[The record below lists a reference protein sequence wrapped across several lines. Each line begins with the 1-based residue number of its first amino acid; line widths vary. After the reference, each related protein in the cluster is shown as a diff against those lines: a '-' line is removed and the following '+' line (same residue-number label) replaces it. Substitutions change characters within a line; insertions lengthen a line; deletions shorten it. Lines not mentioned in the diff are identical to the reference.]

1 MLVSPRVW
9 EDMTPEQLQYGVN
22 KMQWYCEK
30 FGGESRV
37 MPMIS
42 RLSSVFESIGLPKY
56 SLEGNTG
63 PTLDGH
69 RLAHFMKEEYSQSH
83 QDVFMDT
90 IMIDYFCN
98 SKAPC
103 DETALL
109 AACEKSFE
117 ANTSANAEEQK
128 ANLARAEEVM
138 RDKSKYRD
146 EVLAQVRDVQGR
158 ISGVPHFIIR
168 NEDTKKKVEFSGAQP
183 VETFLDAFEELGGEG
198 LELQ

>member
-9 EDMTPEQLQYGVN
+9 EDLTPDQLRYGVN

-37 MPMIS
+37 LPMIK
-42 RLSSVFESIGLPKY
+42 RLSSVFDSIGLPKY

-69 RLAHFMKEEYSQSH
+69 RLAHFMKEEYSQLH
-83 QDVFMDT
+83 QDAYMDA
-90 IMIDYFCN
+90 IMLDYFCN

-103 DETALL
+103 DETVLL
-109 AACEKSFE
+109 AACEKAFE
-117 ANTSANAEEQK
+117 ADESASAEEQK
-128 ANLARAEEVM
+128 SNLARAEEVL
-138 RDKSKYRD
+138 RDKVKYRD
-146 EVLAQVRDVQGR
+146 EVLAQVKDVQGR

-183 VETFLDAFEELGGEG
+183 VETFLDAFEELGVER
-198 LELQ
+198 LELK

>member
-1 MLVSPRVW
+1 MDRREASLRERLREAP
-9 EDMTPEQLQYGVN
+9 
-22 KMQWYCEK
+22 
-30 FGGESRV
+30 GE
-37 MPMIS
+37 
-42 RLSSVFESIGLPKY
+42 
-56 SLEGNTG
+56 
-63 PTLDGH
+63 
-69 RLAHFMKEEYSQSH
+69 
-83 QDVFMDT
+83 